1 MGAKSTDQQS
11 AKQLKL
17 LQKRLEEADKRYHN
31 QLNIAAD
38 LEREKAFSETLIHH
52 LPAAVSYIDRKYCIK
67 ITNRATLR
75 MLGCPENEEVIGRS
89 LFEVCPKLE
98 RTLKPT
104 FEAIFATGGT
114 QAIENYK
121 VLHEDGLTYWDLTQ
135 IPMNEDGKVEGILT
149 LGNEVTDRIRKEQ
162 LQQMQVQQLRDADR
176 MKDEF
181 LSIISHEIRTPLN
194 FIMGFASLLE
204 DGAAGGL
211 STLQAEYVSKIL
223 KGAEQMTGLV
233 ENLLVM
239 SRMVAGKLEC
249 IRSPLSLGELLASVV
264 ANFEGN
270 AQEKQCT
277 IELGLPKSL
286 PNIHGDPNHLYRVF
300 SNLLDNALKFSPT
313 KSKIR
318 IQAHKEHPFVTV
330 EFIDHGIGIA
340 QEHLS
345 KIFDSFYQ
353 VDMSLTRQSG
363 GIGMGLAIAKG
374 MIEAHGGHISI
385 DSTPGHGSNF
395 RISLPISESC

>member
-1 MGAKSTDQQS
+1 MGTKSTEQQ
-11 AKQLKL
+11 AARQLKL
-17 LQKRLEEADKRYHN
+17 LQKQIEEANKRYQD
-31 QLNIAAD
+31 QLHIAAD

-52 LPAAVSYIDRKYCIK
+52 LPAAVSYIDRKYQIK
-67 ITNRATLR
+67 IINRSTLR

-89 LFEVCPKLE
+89 LFEICPTLE

-104 FEAIFATGGT
+104 FEAIFTTGGT

-121 VLHEDGLTYWDLTQ
+121 VKHGDGFTYWDLTQ
-135 IPMNEDGKVEGILT
+135 IPMEENGKVEGILT
-149 LGNEVTDRIRKEQ
+149 LGNEVTDRIRREQ
-162 LQQMQVQQLRDADR
+162 LQQLQVQQLRDADR

-204 DGAAGGL
+204 DGAAGNL
-211 STLQAEYVSKIL
+211 SSLQAEYVSKIL
-223 KGAEQMTGLV
+223 KGTEQLTSLV
-233 ENLLVM
+233 ENLLTM

-249 IRSPLSLGELLASVV
+249 NLAPLSVGELLTSVV
-264 ANFEGN
+264 ANFEQQ
-270 AQEKQCT
+270 ALEKECI
-277 IELGLPKSL
+277 IELGLPRKL
-286 PNIHGDPNHLYRVF
+286 PEIHGDPNHLYRVF
-300 SNLLDNALKFSPT
+300 ANLLDNALKFSPS

-318 IQAHKEHPFVTV
+318 IQARQEHPFVTI
-330 EFIDHGIGIA
+330 EFIDHGIGIE
-340 QEHLS
+340 QEQLS
-345 KIFDSFYQ
+345 NIFNSFYQ
-353 VDMSLTRQSG
+353 VDMSLTRQTG

-385 DSTPGHGSNF
+385 DSAPGRGSNF